1 MRPIRYF
8 AVTGL
13 AVVTVFALQI
23 GGSAPVFAG
32 GGNGAA
38 TQYTAGPY
46 SENFGPGVDGCDCVS
61 PGYTGPVDLGYWT
74 CSGVRVANSHFVRDN
89 FTCTTTATDVTAT
102 FSGSLPWPCGCT
114 GWGSDYDGSPTDN
127 YEIDISGGTVT
138 GWAIYS

>member
-1 MRPIRYF
+1 MRRIRYF
-8 AVTGL
+8 AATGL
-13 AVVTVFALQI
+13 AVATVFALQI

-38 TQYTAGPY
+38 TQYTAAPY
-46 SENFGPGVDGCDCVS
+46 SMDFGVAGD
-61 PGYTGPVDLGYWT
+61 GYTGPVDLGTWS

-102 FSGSLPWPCGCT
+102 FSGSLPWPCGCS
-114 GWGSDYDGSPTDN
+114 GWASDYDGSPTDN